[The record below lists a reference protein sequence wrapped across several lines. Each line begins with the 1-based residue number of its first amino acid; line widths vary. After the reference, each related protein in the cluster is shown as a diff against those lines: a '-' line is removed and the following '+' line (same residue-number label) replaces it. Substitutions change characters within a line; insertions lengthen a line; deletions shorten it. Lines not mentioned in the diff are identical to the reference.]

1 MADKGAG
8 GGRDGWADRVEF
20 SDGDG
25 VAYMPGEVLVPV
37 GSAAEAEELINRR
50 QAGRTSGRTELEG
63 STFELI
69 PNVDDALGAV
79 QELRHRG
86 IPAQPNHVLFSHCL
100 CCGCGPHPAMLWP
113 SPYAQMSAYP
123 FAANPFAANPYADA
137 DVQASPVR
145 LLADGGTRPETAAF
159 RATGLRPHSAHAARV
174 PNLPDAPA
182 LPAEHQP
189 TPSILIID
197 TGLAASN
204 FRPAALGGVL
214 EYETPGFPPA
224 EEPDENRDDRI
235 DPVAGHGTFIA
246 GVIDRIVPGSKLEV
260 HGLLTGEGEA
270 NEVAIAATLDSLVD
284 RPQGP
289 PDLLNL
295 SFGGYTAVEMGRL
308 AEAVRRLQG
317 AGTVIVAS
325 AGNDATCWPSY
336 PAAFPGVVAVGA
348 LGPNGPAPF
357 TNYGPWVRAC
367 APGVDVV
374 STFFTGLAPELTDR
388 DLDEWVRWSG
398 TSFAAPA
405 VVGAL
410 ARAMRDGLD
419 DPRQAVERVIDDDG
433 LFRIPGLGAV
443 VNQTPWC
450 RRA

>member
-1 MADKGAG
+1 M
-8 GGRDGWADRVEF
+8 
-20 SDGDG
+20 
-25 VAYMPGEVLVPV
+25 
-37 GSAAEAEELINRR
+37 
-50 QAGRTSGRTELEG
+50 
-63 STFELI
+63 
-69 PNVDDALGAV
+69 
-79 QELRHRG
+79 
-86 IPAQPNHVLFSHCL
+86 
-100 CCGCGPHPAMLWP
+100 
-113 SPYAQMSAYP
+113 
-123 FAANPFAANPYADA
+123 
-137 DVQASPVR
+137 
-145 LLADGGTRPETAAF
+145 
-159 RATGLRPHSAHAARV
+159 

-308 AEAVRRLQG
+308 AEAVRRLQE